1 MLLGA
6 RSLDHM
12 VLENNCIP
20 IEMGYL
26 GSIDLLVWD
35 KNLTVLD
42 SAIFKRG
49 QINASLPA
57 NGGGVNIR

>member
-1 MLLGA
+1 
-6 RSLDHM
+6 M